1 MVHLKQFDKSAYL
14 HFFSLTLHDKRVLEG
29 DEKLKPILK
38 KSTEDLGES
47 HKFPSILKTRDD
59 FGYFQSNLLKSKPDH
74 VRIQSPSFDC
84 SENIR
89 IRSPSPDFDNES
101 TDQNGDLV
109 VEESQSQSPGPE
121 VSSILKNRY
130 RRASADSIS
139 LSMEGDEDEGRGGI
153 LKMRRKASF
162 GSGCHSPESRDE
174 STKSILKKSSRN
186 SSRTCSRS
194 GSTEEL
200 DLESTKSILKSN
212 RSSRTCSRSG
222 SQEELDLDFD
232 DEWDPKPKSILK
244 KKPGSTD
251 DELEDQPK
259 SILKSRRSEE
269 SLSPTSEPVSPNNKN
284 QREG

>member
-1 MVHLKQFDKSAYL
+1 M
-14 HFFSLTLHDKRVLEG
+14 
-29 DEKLKPILK
+29 KPILK

-47 HKFPSILKTRDD
+47 HRFPSILKTRDD

-101 TDQNGDLV
+101 NLDQNGELV
-109 VEESQSQSPGPE
+109 AEDCRSQSPGPE

-139 LSMEGDEDEGRGGI
+139 LSMEGEEEEGRGGI

-269 SLSPTSEPVSPNNKN
+269 SLSPSSEPVRFICEFKL
-284 QREG
+284 RI